1 MDRLRIVE
9 HRSEDIGDALYV
21 LDDNNNLSTMYF
33 AAESLRP
40 LGLGGAGGGETEPLG
55 PRRSRRGQG
64 KGRNAAEDSGR
75 TSGTLPTK
83 YLRIRYR
90 FQQVFLNI

>member
-9 HRSEDIGDALYV
+9 HRSEDIRDALYV

-55 PRRSRRGQG
+55 PAGQG
-64 KGRNAAEDSGR
+64 EDKARAGTRQRTLEGRQVH
-75 TSGTLPTK
+75 
-83 YLRIRYR
+83 YR
-90 FQQVFLNI
+90 LTT